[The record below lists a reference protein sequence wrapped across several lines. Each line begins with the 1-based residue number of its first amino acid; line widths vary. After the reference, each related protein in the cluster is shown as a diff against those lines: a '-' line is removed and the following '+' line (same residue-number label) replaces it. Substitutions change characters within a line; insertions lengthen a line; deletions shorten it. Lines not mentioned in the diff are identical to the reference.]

1 MRLAALFA
9 WRRVRRCDLLSNGEG
24 FFMRFLLAA
33 ALSAAVFLGLHSARV
48 GAHEGHDQ
56 EQPKHV
62 AGASTT
68 ARGEATSAAFEL
80 VAVGR
85 GDVLAIYLDQ
95 FATNEPIE
103 GATINVET
111 PAGPIAAKGAPG
123 DAYTIAAPWLGQ
135 PGTVELTFTVT
146 LGDTADILPMTL
158 VVPGTV
164 RDDMTQPGGFSS
176 FKSAS
181 LPIIGAM
188 LAGLVIGMGFMALR
202 RRSAAA
208 VLAFVFVLSVTPLF
222 AHEGEDHAD
231 QPKTV
236 PTPTGDLAQ
245 RLPDGSVFV
254 PKAAQRIF
262 ALRTIVTESTV
273 HRRTTELPGR
283 VIPDPNASGFV
294 QAAIGGR
301 LSPPQ
306 GGFPRLG
313 TPVAAG
319 DILAYVTPPMQAID
333 VSDMRQKQGEL
344 DQQISIAERKLARY
358 ETLAPSGAVARSQLE
373 DSRSE
378 VAGLKERRAM
388 LDKSRREPEALIAPV
403 SGVVADGNAVAG
415 QIAQPNAIVFHIID
429 PQKLWIEALSFE
441 VIPDVQGA
449 FAKTA
454 SGKTFNV
461 SYRGSGF
468 ADRSQSIPV
477 HFAIEGGDL
486 SGLRAGQFV
495 SVTVRTEAER
505 PGIAIPRSAPVRA
518 ANGQDIVFE
527 HVAAELFIPRMVR
540 IAPLDGER
548 VLVSAGLEAGKR
560 IVTQAA
566 ELLDHVR

>member
-1 MRLAALFA
+1 
-9 WRRVRRCDLLSNGEG
+9 
-24 FFMRFLLAA
+24 MRFLLAA
-33 ALSAAVFLGLHSARV
+33 ALSAAVFLGLLSARV
-48 GAHEGHDQ
+48 GAHEGHDH

-68 ARGEATSAAFEL
+68 ARGEATSAEFEL
-80 VAVGR
+80 VAVAR

-95 FATNEPIE
+95 FATNEPVE

-111 PAGPIAAKGAPG
+111 PTGPIAAKAAPG
-123 DAYTIAAPWLGQ
+123 NAYTLAAPWLGQ
-135 PGTVELTFTVT
+135 PGTVELTFTVS
-146 LGDTADILPMTL
+146 LGDTTDILPMTL
-158 VVPGTV
+158 VVPGAA

-176 FKSAS
+176 FKSVS

-188 LAGLVIGMGFMALR
+188 LAGLLIGAGLMALR
-202 RRSAAA
+202 RRTFA
-208 VLAFVFVLSVTPLF
+208 VVLVGLFVLSATSLF

-236 PTPTGDLAQ
+236 PTPTSDLAQ

-262 ALRTIVTESTV
+262 AVRTIVTESAV

-477 HFAIEGGDL
+477 HFAIEGSDL

-495 SVTVRTEAER
+495 SVMVRTEAER
-505 PGIAIPRSAPVRA
+505 PGIAIPRSALVRA

-527 HVAAELFIPRMVR
+527 HVAAELFVPRMVR

>member
-1 MRLAALFA
+1 
-9 WRRVRRCDLLSNGEG
+9 
-24 FFMRFLLAA
+24 MRFLLAA
-33 ALSAAVFLGLHSARV
+33 ALSAAVFLGLLSARV
-48 GAHEGHDQ
+48 GAHEGHDH

-62 AGASTT
+62 TGASTT
-68 ARGEATSAAFEL
+68 ARGEATSAEFEL
-80 VAVGR
+80 VAVAR
-85 GDVLAIYLDQ
+85 GDALAIYLDQ
-95 FATNEPIE
+95 FATNEPVE
-103 GATINVET
+103 GATIDVET
-111 PAGPIAAKGAPG
+111 PTGPIAAKAAPG
-123 DAYTIAAPWLGQ
+123 NAYTLAAPWLGQ
-135 PGTVELTFTVT
+135 PGTVELTFTVS
-146 LGDTADILPMTL
+146 LGNTTDILPMTL
-158 VVPGTV
+158 VVPGAA

-176 FKSAS
+176 FKSVS
-181 LPIIGAM
+181 LAIIGAM
-188 LAGLVIGMGFMALR
+188 LAGLLIGAGLMALR
-202 RRSAAA
+202 RR
-208 VLAFVFVLSVTPLF
+208 AFVVLLVGLFVLSATPLF
-222 AHEGEDHAD
+222 AHEGEEHAD
-231 QPKTV
+231 QPKSAA
-236 PTPTGDLAQ
+236 TPTSDLAQ

-262 ALRTIVTESTV
+262 AVRTIVTESAV

-441 VIPDVQGA
+441 VIRDVQGA

-495 SVTVRTEAER
+495 SVMVRTEAER
-505 PGIAIPRSAPVRA
+505 PGIAIPRSALVRA

-527 HVAAELFIPRMVR
+527 HAAAELFVPRAVR

>member
-1 MRLAALFA
+1 MF
-9 WRRVRRCDLLSNGEG
+9 NGEG
-24 FFMRFLLAA
+24 ILMRFLLAA
-33 ALSAAVFLGLHSARV
+33 ALSAAVFLGLPSARV
-48 GAHEGHDQ
+48 GAHEGHDH

-68 ARGEATSAAFEL
+68 ARGEATSAEFEL
-80 VAVGR
+80 VAVAR

-95 FATNEPIE
+95 FATNEPVE

-111 PAGPIAAKGAPG
+111 PTGPIAAKAAPG
-123 DAYTIAAPWLGQ
+123 NAYTLAAPWLGQ
-135 PGTVELTFTVT
+135 PGTVELTFTVS
-146 LGDTADILPMTL
+146 LGDTTDILPMTL
-158 VVPGTV
+158 VVPGAA

-176 FKSAS
+176 FKSVS

-188 LAGLVIGMGFMALR
+188 LAGLLIGAGLMALR
-202 RRSAAA
+202 RRTFA
-208 VLAFVFVLSVTPLF
+208 VVLVGLFVLSATSLF

-236 PTPTGDLAQ
+236 PTPTSDLAQ
-245 RLPDGSVFV
+245 RLRDGSVFV

-262 ALRTIVTESTV
+262 AVRTIVTESAV

-495 SVTVRTEAER
+495 SVMVRTEAER
-505 PGIAIPRSAPVRA
+505 PGIAIPRSALVRA

-527 HVAAELFIPRMVR
+527 HVAAELFVPRMVR

>member
-1 MRLAALFA
+1 
-9 WRRVRRCDLLSNGEG
+9 
-24 FFMRFLLAA
+24 MRFLLAA

-48 GAHEGHDQ
+48 GAHEGHDH
-56 EQPKHV
+56 EQSKQL

-80 VAVGR
+80 VAFAR

-111 PAGPIAAKGAPG
+111 PTGPMAAKAAPG
-123 DAYTIAAPWLGQ
+123 NAYTLAAPWLRQ

-146 LGDTADILPMTL
+146 VGDTTDILPMAL
-158 VVPGTV
+158 VVPGAA

-188 LAGLVIGMGFMALR
+188 LAGLLIGVGFMALR
-202 RRSAAA
+202 RRATAAM
-208 VLAFVFVLSVTPLF
+208 LIFVFVLSATPLF

-231 QPKTV
+231 EPKIV
-236 PTPTGDLAQ
+236 ATPTSDLAQ
-245 RLPDGSVFV
+245 RLSDGSVFV

-262 ALRTIVTESTV
+262 AVRTIVTESAV

-403 SGVVADGNAVAG
+403 SGVVADGSAVAG

-495 SVTVRTEAER
+495 SVMVRTEAER
-505 PGIAIPRSAPVRA
+505 PGIAIPRSALVRA

-527 HVAAELFIPRMVR
+527 HVAAELFVPRTVR

-548 VLVSAGLEAGKR
+548 VLVSAGLEAGER

>member
-1 MRLAALFA
+1 MF
-9 WRRVRRCDLLSNGEG
+9 NGEG

-48 GAHEGHDQ
+48 GAHEGHAHA
-56 EQPKHV
+56 QPKHV

-68 ARGEATSAAFEL
+68 VRGEATSAAFEL
-80 VAVGR
+80 VAVAR
-85 GDVLAIYLDQ
+85 GDVLAIFLDQ

-111 PAGPIAAKGAPG
+111 PTGPVAAKAVPG
-123 DAYTIAAPWLGQ
+123 NAYTLAAPWLGQ

-146 LGDTADILPMTL
+146 LGDTTDILPMAL
-158 VVPGTV
+158 VVPGAA
-164 RDDMTQPGGFSS
+164 RDDMTQPSGFSS
-176 FKSAS
+176 FKSVS

-188 LAGLVIGMGFMALR
+188 LAGLLMGAGLMALLR
-202 RRSAAA
+202 RTFA
-208 VLAFVFVLSVTPLF
+208 VVLVSLIVLNATPLF

-236 PTPTGDLAQ
+236 PTPTSDLAQ

-262 ALRTIVTESTV
+262 AVRTIVTESAV

-454 SGKTFNV
+454 SGKTISV

-495 SVTVRTEAER
+495 SVMVRTEAER
-505 PGIAIPRSAPVRA
+505 SGIAIPRSALVRA

-527 HVAAELFIPRMVR
+527 HVAAELFLPRTVR

>member
-1 MRLAALFA
+1 M
-9 WRRVRRCDLLSNGEG
+9 SNEG
-24 FFMRFLLAA
+24 ILMRFLLAV
-33 ALSAAVFLGLHSARV
+33 ALSAAVFLGLPSARV
-48 GAHEGHDQ
+48 GAHEGHDH

-62 AGASTT
+62 SGASTT
-68 ARGEATSAAFEL
+68 ARGEATSAEFEL

-111 PAGPIAAKGAPG
+111 PTGPIAAKAAPG
-123 DAYTIAAPWLGQ
+123 NAYTLAAPWLGQ

-146 LGDTADILPMTL
+146 HGDTTNILPMAL
-158 VVPGTV
+158 VVPGTP
-164 RDDMTQPGGFSS
+164 RDDMTQPSSFSS
-176 FKSAS
+176 FKGAS

-188 LAGLVIGMGFMALR
+188 LAGLLIGAGLMALR
-202 RRSAAA
+202 RRATAA
-208 VLAFVFVLSVTPLF
+208 VLIFVFVLGATPLF

-236 PTPTGDLAQ
+236 ATPTSDLAQ

-262 ALRTIVTESTV
+262 AVRTIVTESAV

-306 GGFPRLG
+306 EGFPRLG

-495 SVTVRTEAER
+495 SVMVRTEAER
-505 PGIAIPRSAPVRA
+505 PGIAIPRSALVRA

-527 HVAAELFIPRMVR
+527 HVAAELFIPRTVR

-548 VLVSAGLEAGKR
+548 VLVSAGLEVGKR

>member
-1 MRLAALFA
+1 
-9 WRRVRRCDLLSNGEG
+9 
-24 FFMRFLLAA
+24 MRFLLAV
-33 ALSAAVFLGLHSARV
+33 ALSAAVFLGLYSAPV
-48 GAHEGHDQ
+48 GAHEGHDH
-56 EQPKHV
+56 EQPKPV

-68 ARGEATSAAFEL
+68 ARGEATSAEFEL
-80 VAVGR
+80 VAVAR

-111 PAGPIAAKGAPG
+111 PTGPMAAKAAPG
-123 DAYTIAAPWLGQ
+123 NAYTLAAPWLRQ

-146 LGDTADILPMTL
+146 VGDTTDILPMAL
-158 VVPGTV
+158 DVPGAA
-164 RDDMTQPGGFSS
+164 RDDMTQPDGFSS
-176 FKSAS
+176 FKNAS

-188 LAGLVIGMGFMALR
+188 LAGLLIGVGFMALR
-202 RRSAAA
+202 RRATAA
-208 VLAFVFVLSVTPLF
+208 VLIFVFVLSATPLF

-231 QPKTV
+231 QPKIV
-236 PTPTGDLAQ
+236 ATPTSDLAQ

-262 ALRTIVTESTV
+262 AVRTIVTETAV

-477 HFAIEGGDL
+477 HFAIEAGEL

-495 SVTVRTEAER
+495 SVMVRTEAER
-505 PGIAIPRSAPVRA
+505 PGIAIPRSALVRA

-527 HVAAELFIPRMVR
+527 HVAAELFVPRTVR

>member
-1 MRLAALFA
+1 
-9 WRRVRRCDLLSNGEG
+9 
-24 FFMRFLLAA
+24 
-33 ALSAAVFLGLHSARV
+33 
-48 GAHEGHDQ
+48 
-56 EQPKHV
+56 
-62 AGASTT
+62 
-68 ARGEATSAAFEL
+68 
-80 VAVGR
+80 
-85 GDVLAIYLDQ
+85 
-95 FATNEPIE
+95 
-103 GATINVET
+103 
-111 PAGPIAAKGAPG
+111 
-123 DAYTIAAPWLGQ
+123 
-135 PGTVELTFTVT
+135 
-146 LGDTADILPMTL
+146 
-158 VVPGTV
+158 
-164 RDDMTQPGGFSS
+164 
-176 FKSAS
+176 
-181 LPIIGAM
+181 
-188 LAGLVIGMGFMALR
+188 
-202 RRSAAA
+202 
-208 VLAFVFVLSVTPLF
+208 
-222 AHEGEDHAD
+222 
-231 QPKTV
+231 
-236 PTPTGDLAQ
+236 
-245 RLPDGSVFV
+245 
-254 PKAAQRIF
+254 
-262 ALRTIVTESTV
+262 
-273 HRRTTELPGR
+273 
-283 VIPDPNASGFV
+283 
-294 QAAIGGR
+294 

-344 DQQISIAERKLARY
+344 DQQISIAERKLARF

-388 LDKSRREPEALIAPV
+388 LDKSRREPEALLAPV

-495 SVTVRTEAER
+495 SVMVRTEAER
-505 PGIAIPRSAPVRA
+505 PGIAIPRSALVRA

-527 HVAAELFIPRMVR
+527 HVAAELFVPRTVR

-548 VLVSAGLEAGKR
+548 VLVSAGLEAGER

>member
-1 MRLAALFA
+1 
-9 WRRVRRCDLLSNGEG
+9 V
-24 FFMRFLLAA
+24 
-33 ALSAAVFLGLHSARV
+33 ALSAAVFLGLPSARV
-48 GAHEGHDQ
+48 GAHEGHDH

-62 AGASTT
+62 SGASTT
-68 ARGEATSAAFEL
+68 ARGEATSAEFEL

-111 PAGPIAAKGAPG
+111 PTGPIAAKAAPG
-123 DAYTIAAPWLGQ
+123 NAYTLAAPWLGQ

-146 LGDTADILPMTL
+146 HGDTTNILPMAL
-158 VVPGTV
+158 VVPGTP
-164 RDDMTQPGGFSS
+164 RDDMTQPSSFSS
-176 FKSAS
+176 FKGAS

-188 LAGLVIGMGFMALR
+188 LAGLLIGAGLMALR
-202 RRSAAA
+202 RRATAA
-208 VLAFVFVLSVTPLF
+208 VLIFVFVLGATPLF

-236 PTPTGDLAQ
+236 ATPTSDLAQ

-262 ALRTIVTESTV
+262 AVRTIVTESAV

-306 GGFPRLG
+306 EGFPRLG

-495 SVTVRTEAER
+495 SVMVRTEAER
-505 PGIAIPRSAPVRA
+505 PGIAIPRSALVRA

-527 HVAAELFIPRMVR
+527 HVAAELFIPRTVR

-548 VLVSAGLEAGKR
+548 VLVSAGLEVGKR